1 MRVISRKA
9 LRDFW
14 EVHAQAEVPL
24 AAWFRTVGRSTFRDF
39 NELRRAFPSA
49 DYVAPFTVFNV
60 GGNNF
65 RVITS
70 IHYNRQRVYV
80 RHVYTHEEY
89 DGWSDEMQKQRRK
102 RKKRSKL

>member
-1 MRVISRKA
+1 MRVISRSA

-14 EVHAQAEVPL
+14 QFHAQAKVPL
-24 AAWFRTVGRSTFRDF
+24 SAWFRTISRSAFRDF
-39 NELRRAFPSA
+39 NELRRTFPSA

-65 RVITS
+65 RVVTH
-70 IHYNRQRVYV
+70 IHYNRARAYV
-80 RHVYTHEEY
+80 RHVFTHKEY
-89 DGWSDEMQKQRRK
+89 DGWSDEMQSQRGK